1 MKASREPGLAVLG
14 DEEPACYGTVVLG
27 DRVVG
32 AMFVKASVEGKDVA
46 VVVGEGAN
54 VLQTGVVED
63 GAVGA
68 RLLEQALTEPVWR
81 GLVLRDGA
89 CHEQVW

>member
-1 MKASREPGLAVLG
+1 LAFFC
-14 DEEPACYGTVVLG
+14 DEEPACYGAVVLG

-46 VVVGEGAN
+46 VVVVEGAN
-54 VLQTGVVED
+54 VLGAGVVED

-68 RLLEQALTEPVWR
+68 RLLEQ
-81 GLVLRDGA
+81 D
-89 CHEQVW
+89 

>member
-1 MKASREPGLAVLG
+1 MAFLG
-14 DEEPACYGTVVLG
+14 DEEPACYGAVVLG

-32 AMFVKASVEGKDVA
+32 AMVVKASVEGKGVS
-46 VVVGEGAN
+46 VVVVEGGN
-54 VLQTGVVED
+54 VLETGVVED

-68 RLLEQALTEPVWR
+68 RLLEQDLMEPVWR

-89 CHEQVW
+89 CHELVW